1 VEFDPTVAWD
11 EREKQYKMSGKIVK
25 TYNVTQSAEGHKD
38 GIWTTVV
45 ACAILL
51 P

>member
-1 VEFDPTVAWD
+1 
-11 EREKQYKMSGKIVK
+11 VK
-25 TYNVTQSAEGHKD
+25 TFNITQSAEGHKD

-51 P
+51 PGEGSPV